1 MNRITILTAGA
12 LGLLALAPG
21 TASAHTDL
29 HIGIGVP
36 APFYVAPPPV
46 YYEPPQTY
54 YSPPPVY
61 YGPGYYDNDDW
72 RYHRHHRHWHD
83 RGRHGEWRHD
93 DDR

>member
-1 MNRITILTAGA
+1 MKRIILTAGA
-12 LGLLALAPG
+12 FGLLALAPG
-21 TASAHTDL
+21 TASAHADL
-29 HIGIGVP
+29 HIGIFAP

-61 YGPGYYDNDDW
+61 YGPDYGYEREW
-72 RYHRHHRHWHD
+72 HHHRHWHGGHD
-83 RGRHGEWRHD
+83 RGRHGDWRRDD